1 MSTEIKVWQINNGK
15 LEENKTSL
23 VGSGRKEAEDL
34 EKWIV
39 SDPNIIG
46 QDILIIGEQVQTRSG
61 VIDFLG
67 IDQLG
72 NLLIIELKRDK
83 IPRVALA
90 QAIDYASDVASWEIE
105 KINELCLKLRNQ
117 NLEDYLNENF
127 ENIDLEDLAINKAQR
142 ILLVGFSIEESLQ
155 RMIEWLSNTYNV
167 NVNALLLKYFKTKSE
182 DEMLA
187 RTMIIPEEIEKERI
201 RRKQFQILMSDE
213 PGNYEDEELEEL
225 LIKYLTEDR
234 KTPKRIKNILIP
246 LGLENDIVTRE
257 MIKKSL
263 IKNNETDDE
272 GKAGIIIT
280 SISRE
285 IGFKNRDYLR
295 QVIQYDR
302 PNPWEKENYKLVEKY
317 KTLLKEILN
326 EINN

>member
-23 VGSGRKEAEDL
+23 AGSGRKEAEDL

-39 SDPNIIG
+39 SDSNIIS

-72 NLLIIELKRDK
+72 NLLIIELKRDR

-105 KINELCLKLRNQ
+105 KINEICLKLRNQ

-127 ENIDLEDLAINKAQR
+127 ENIDLEDLVINKAQR
-142 ILLVGFSIEESLQ
+142 ILLVGFSIEEPLQ

-182 DEMLA
+182 DEMLV
-187 RTMIIPEEIEKERI
+187 RTMIIPEEVERERI
-201 RRKQFQILMSDE
+201 RGKQFKILMSDE
-213 PGNYEDEELEEL
+213 PGNY
-225 LIKYLTEDR
+225 
-234 KTPKRIKNILIP
+234 
-246 LGLENDIVTRE
+246 
-257 MIKKSL
+257 
-263 IKNNETDDE
+263 
-272 GKAGIIIT
+272 
-280 SISRE
+280 
-285 IGFKNRDYLR
+285 
-295 QVIQYDR
+295 
-302 PNPWEKENYKLVEKY
+302 
-317 KTLLKEILN
+317 
-326 EINN
+326 

>member
-23 VGSGRKEAEDL
+23 VGSGRKEVEDL
-34 EKWIV
+34 AKWIV
-39 SDPNIIG
+39 SDSNIIS

-72 NLLIIELKRDK
+72 NLLIIELKRDR

-105 KINELCLKLRNQ
+105 KINEICLKLRNQ

-127 ENIDLEDLAINKAQR
+127 ENIDLEDLVINKAQR
-142 ILLVGFSIEESLQ
+142 ILLVGFSIEEPLQ

-182 DEMLA
+182 DEMLV
-187 RTMIIPEEIEKERI
+187 RTMIIPEEVERERI
-201 RRKQFQILMSDE
+201 RGKQFKILMSDE
-213 PGNYEDEELEEL
+213 PGNYEDEELKEL
-225 LIKYLTEDR
+225 LTKYLTEDR
-234 KTPKRIKNILIP
+234 KTPRRIKNILIP
-246 LGLENDIVTRE
+246 LGLENNIVTRE
-257 MIKKSL
+257 MIKKNL
-263 IKNNETDDE
+263 IGNEETKDE

-285 IGFKNRDYLR
+285 IGIKKRDYLR
-295 QVIQYDR
+295 QIIQYEK

>member
-1 MSTEIKVWQINNGK
+1 MSTEIKIWQINNGK
-15 LEENKTSL
+15 LEESKTSL
-23 VGSGRKEAEDL
+23 IESGRKEAEDL

-39 SDPNIIG
+39 SNPNIIS

-72 NLLIIELKRDK
+72 NLLIIELKRDR

-105 KINELCLKLRNQ
+105 KINEICLKLRNQ

-127 ENIDLEDLAINKAQR
+127 DNIDLEDLIINKAQR

-201 RRKQFQILMSDE
+201 RKKQFQIAMSDE
-213 PGNYEDEELEEL
+213 PGNYEDEELKEL
-225 LIKYLTEDR
+225 LIKYLTENR

-246 LGLENDIVTRE
+246 LGLEDDIVTRE

-317 KTLLKEILN
+317 KNLLKDILN
-326 EINN
+326 EIKN

>member
-1 MSTEIKVWQINNGK
+1 M
-15 LEENKTSL
+15 
-23 VGSGRKEAEDL
+23 DC
-34 EKWIV
+34 
-39 SDPNIIG
+39 SDSNIIS

-72 NLLIIELKRDK
+72 NLLIIELKRDR

-105 KINELCLKLRNQ
+105 KINEICLKLRNQ

-127 ENIDLEDLAINKAQR
+127 ENIDLEDLVINKAQR
-142 ILLVGFSIEESLQ
+142 ILLVGFSIEEPLQ

-182 DEMLA
+182 DEMLV
-187 RTMIIPEEIEKERI
+187 RTMIIPEEVERERI
-201 RRKQFQILMSDE
+201 RGKQFKILMSDE
-213 PGNYEDEELEEL
+213 PGNYEDEELKEL

-234 KTPKRIKNILIP
+234 KTPRRIKNILIP
-246 LGLENDIVTRE
+246 LGLENNIVTRE
-257 MIKKSL
+257 MIKKNL
-263 IKNNETDDE
+263 IGNEETKDE

-285 IGFKNRDYLR
+285 IGIKKRDYLR
-295 QVIQYDR
+295 QIIQYEKL
-302 PNPWEKENYKLVEKY
+302 NPWEKENYKLVEKY

>member
-15 LEENKTSL
+15 LEESKSSL
-23 VGSGRKEAEDL
+23 VESGRKEVEDL

-39 SDPNIIG
+39 SDSNIIS

-72 NLLIIELKRDK
+72 NLLIIELKRDR

-105 KINELCLKLRNQ
+105 KINEICLKLRNQ

-127 ENIDLEDLAINKAQR
+127 ANIDLEDLVINKAQR
-142 ILLVGFSIEESLQ
+142 ILLVGFSIEEPLQ
-155 RMIEWLSNTYNV
+155 RMIEWISNTYNV
-167 NVNALLLKYFKTKSE
+167 NVNALLLKFFKTKSE
-182 DEMLA
+182 DEMLV
-187 RTMIIPEEIEKERI
+187 RTMIIPEEVERERI
-201 RRKQFQILMSDE
+201 RRKQFKILMSDE
-213 PGNYEDEELEEL
+213 PGNYEDEELKEL
-225 LIKYLTEDR
+225 LIKYLTENR

-257 MIKKSL
+257 IIKKSL

>member
-23 VGSGRKEAEDL
+23 VGSGRKEVEDL

-39 SDPNIIG
+39 SDSNIIS

-72 NLLIIELKRDK
+72 NLLIIELKRDR

-105 KINELCLKLRNQ
+105 KINEICLKLRNQ

-127 ENIDLEDLAINKAQR
+127 ENIDLEDLVINKAQR
-142 ILLVGFSIEESLQ
+142 ILLVGFSIEEPLQ

-182 DEMLA
+182 DEMLV
-187 RTMIIPEEIEKERI
+187 RTMIIPEEVERERI
-201 RRKQFQILMSDE
+201 RGKQFKILMSDE
-213 PGNYEDEELEEL
+213 PGNYEDEELKEL

-234 KTPKRIKNILIP
+234 KTPRRIKNILIP
-246 LGLENDIVTRE
+246 LGLENNLVTRE
-257 MIKKSL
+257 MIKKNL
-263 IKNNETDDE
+263 IGNEETKDE

-285 IGFKNRDYLR
+285 IGIKKRDYLR
-295 QVIQYDR
+295 QIIQYEK
-302 PNPWEKENYKLVEKY
+302 PNPWEKENYKLVEKD